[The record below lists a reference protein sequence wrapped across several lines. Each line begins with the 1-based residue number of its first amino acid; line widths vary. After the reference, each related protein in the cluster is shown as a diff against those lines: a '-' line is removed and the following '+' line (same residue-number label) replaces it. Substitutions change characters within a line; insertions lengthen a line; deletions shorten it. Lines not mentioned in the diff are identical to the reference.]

1 VRFATPAELERV
13 VEMAWLSVAE
23 SSIILTIAISRA
35 MDLNFYN
42 LWRVAV
48 VSIFLIVAVVIQPM
62 VMHQL
67 AGFLMPQSPVGG

>member
-1 VRFATPAELERV
+1 
-13 VEMAWLSVAE
+13 
-23 SSIILTIAISRA
+23 
-35 MDLNFYN
+35 MDLSFYN

-48 VSIFLIVAVVIQPM
+48 VSVFLIAAVVIQPM